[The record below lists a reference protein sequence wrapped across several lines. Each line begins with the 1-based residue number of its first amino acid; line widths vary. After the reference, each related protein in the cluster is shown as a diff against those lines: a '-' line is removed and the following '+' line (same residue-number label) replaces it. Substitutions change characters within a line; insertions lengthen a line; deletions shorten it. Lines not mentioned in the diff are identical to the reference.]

1 MRVAVLY
8 RSNSEHA
15 RPVQEFERE
24 YEYRTGSVLKM
35 YDLNTKDGWSMA
47 SLYDIV
53 RYPAVIATT
62 NDGQLLQAWQ
72 GESLPLINDVMYYN
86 R

>member
-8 RSNSEHA
+8 RSNSEQA
-15 RPVQEFERE
+15 RPVLEFGRE
-24 YEYRTGSVLKM
+24 YEYRTGRNLKL
-35 YDLNTKDGWSMA
+35 YDLNTRDGVAIA
-47 SLYDIV
+47 SLYDVV
-53 RYPAVIATT
+53 RYPAVIAMT

-72 GESLPLINDVMYYN
+72 SGSLPLINDVMFYD